1 MVKTNY
7 STIYKFHKN
16 NFSDITIVGANISNR
31 LPYGVLKTNKQNI
44 FSNFKEKPTF
54 KYTVNTGLYLINSE
68 MLKFVPKNKYFNMN
82 DLIIKASKY
91 GKKISIFKINKNLW
105 KDYGIKN
112 SFSN

>member
-1 MVKTNY
+1 MVRL
-7 STIYKFHKN
+7 TILFI
-16 NFSDITIVGANISNR
+16 NFIKQFLATLFVGANISNR

-54 KYTVNTGLYLINSE
+54 KYTVNTGLSINSE

-91 GKKISIFKINKNLW
+91 GKKISIFKINKKNW